1 MSLDFTK
8 ELENNCHCKAVKQL
22 KEGIQ
27 IFNSVM
33 IEQFKIQF

>member
-8 ELENNCHCKAVKQL
+8 ELENNCYYKAVKQL

-27 IFNSVM
+27 IFNFVM
-33 IEQFKIQF
+33 IEQLKIQF